1 MIPLTINGR
10 QITYDG
16 DPDRALMNFLRE
28 DMGIISPKDGCAP
41 QAACGCCVVQVD
53 DKAMLS
59 CVTKMGKLA
68 GKSITTTEGLGE
80 YRQNVFANAFVK
92 EGGVQC
98 GFCIPGIVMQ
108 ANTLINRNPE
118 PSRDDIEK
126 CLTPHLCRCTGY
138 KKIVNAIQ
146 TAADAIHSEEE
157 VKMPEVAGGIGT
169 RLPKYQ
175 AQDLVLGQHRY
186 VDDIRLEGMKYGAL
200 KFSDHPRARIAAM
213 DFQAA
218 LAHPG
223 VFSVF
228 TAEDVPGDRHIG
240 LIKQDWPLMIAVGET
255 TRYVGDVLAVVVAES
270 DAIAREAVALIDVDY
285 EVLEPVTDMHA
296 AMLEDSPS
304 VHAGG
309 NILSQSITSRGDLDK
324 AMAEAAFS
332 AQGVYETQMIEHGFM
347 EPEAC
352 IAYPTPPKSPPTS
365 QGGLEVSKQDLPP
378 LHLDGRDRGG
388 VEVLSQGQGVF
399 EDRVQIAKLLGLPQD
414 QVRVEL
420 VANGGAFG
428 GKEDLSVQGHAALAA
443 YLMQA
448 PVKVRL
454 TRDESIIMHPK
465 RHPIWMEYSIGCDE
479 NGMLTYCKGRF
490 VGDTGAY
497 ASVGMKVLE
506 RSAGHAT
513 GAYNFPV
520 TDIVSTAVYTNNL
533 PCGAMRGFGVNQ
545 TAFALESCIDDLCEQ
560 GGFDRWQFRYQN
572 ALDDGDMT
580 ATGQVIEAGAGAKAT
595 LEAVEDEF
603 RAAKFAGIA
612 CGIKNTGI
620 GNGMPDSSKVTIS
633 VVATPPKSPPTSQG
647 GLAHSGQDFHP
658 PYLDGGDR
666 GGVGRPEG
674 ENLDG
679 IKVII
684 DHGWTEMGQGVHT
697 MAVQTLVTETGIDPS
712 LIEARVET
720 SSEMVTG
727 MTTASRATSLIGNAI
742 IDACKR
748 FKADLEYHKLGELVG
763 RRYEGEFTVDWTTK
777 PGAMVEKVYTHYSY
791 SYATQVVIL
800 DEAGQV
806 EKIIAAHDAGKIF
819 NPTLF
824 EGQLE
829 GSIHMGLGYAIS
841 EDLPMEG
848 GYPKSTMLR
857 KCGILRAKDMPEM
870 EVIGVE
876 VPDPYGP
883 YGAKGVGEIGLV
895 PTAGAVANALYQFD
909 GQRRHKLPMKLPRKR
924 PPRRARSNGGN
935 GKR

>member
-1 MIPLTINGR
+1 MISFQLNGR
-10 QITYDG
+10 SIEYDG
-16 DPDRALMNFLRE
+16 DPDLSLMTHLRE
-28 DMGIISPKDGCAP
+28 DLGIISPKDGCAP

-59 CVTKMGKLA
+59 CVTKMSKVDGL
-68 GKSITTTEGLGE
+68 SVTTTEGLGE
-80 YRQNVFANAFVK
+80 YRQNVFAKAFVK

-108 ANTLINRNPE
+108 ANNLINHNPE
-118 PSRDDIEK
+118 PSRADIEK

-138 KKIVNAIQ
+138 KKIVNAIE
-146 TAADAIHSEEE
+146 TAADAIRNEEE
-157 VKMPEVAGGIGT
+157 VEMPDVDGSIGT
-169 RLPKYQ
+169 RLPKYH

-186 VDDIRLEGMKYGAL
+186 VDDIRMEGMKIGAL
-200 KFSDHPRARIAAM
+200 KFSDHPRAVINSMDLSAAE
-213 DFQAA
+213 A
-218 LAHPG
+218 LPG
-223 VFSVF
+223 VLRIF
-228 TAEDVPGDRHIG
+228 TADDVPGDRHIG

-255 TRYVGDVLAVVVAES
+255 TRYVGDVLAVVIAETDS
-270 DAIAREAVALIDVDY
+270 IAREAVGLIDVGY

-296 AMLEDSPS
+296 ALLAESPS
-304 VHAGG
+304 IHEGG
-309 NILSQSITSRGDLDK
+309 NVLSQSITNRGDLEG
-324 AMAEAAFS
+324 ARAEAAFS
-332 AQGVYETQMIEHGFM
+332 SHGVYETQMIEHGFM

-352 IAYPTPPKSPPTS
+352 IAYPK
-365 QGGLEVSKQDLPP
+365 GN
-378 LHLDGRDRGG
+378 G

-399 EDRVQIAKLLGLPQD
+399 EDRVQIAKLLGLPQEN
-414 QVRVEL
+414 VNVVL
-420 VANGGAFG
+420 VPNGGAFG
-428 GKEDLSVQGHAALAA
+428 GKEDLSVQGHTALAA
-443 YLMQA
+443 YLMGE

-465 RHPIWMEYSIGCDE
+465 RHPIWMEYTIGCDE
-479 NGMLTYCKGRF
+479 KGMLTFCKGRF

-595 LEAVEDEF
+595 LEAVKDEF
-603 RAAKFAGIA
+603 SRAQFAGIA

-620 GNGMPDSSKVTIS
+620 GNGMPDSSKVTIT
-633 VVATPPKSPPTSQG
+633 VAE
-647 GLAHSGQDFHP
+647 D
-658 PYLDGGDR
+658 
-666 GGVGRPEG
+666 
-674 ENLDG
+674 
-679 IKVII
+679 KVII

-697 MAVQTLVTETGIDPS
+697 MAVQTLVTETGIDPAM
-712 LIEARVET
+712 IEVRVET
-720 SSEMVTG
+720 GSEMVTG
-727 MTTASRATSLIGNAI
+727 MTTASRGTSLVGNAI

-748 FKADLEYHKLGELVG
+748 LKADLEYHKLEELVG
-763 RRYEGEFTVDWTTK
+763 RQYEGNFTVDWTTK
-777 PGAMVEKVYTHYSY
+777 PGAMVEKIYTHYSY

-800 DEAGQV
+800 DEDGQV
-806 EKIIAAHDAGKIF
+806 DKIVAAHDAGKIF

-848 GYPKSTMLR
+848 GRPKSTMLR

-909 GQRRHKLPMKLPRKR
+909 GVRRHKLPMRLPRKR
-924 PPRRARSNGGN
+924 PVRAHTNGKNGSGSANGKN

>member
-1 MIPLTINGR
+1 MIEFMLNGQVTR
-10 QITYDG
+10 YEG
-16 DPDRALMNFLRE
+16 DPARPLMNVLRE
-28 DMGIISPKDGCAP
+28 DLGIISPKDGCAP

-53 DKAMLS
+53 DKALLS
-59 CVTKMGKLA
+59 CVTKMEKIA
-68 GKSITTTEGLGE
+68 GKSVTTTEGLGE
-80 YRQNVFANAFVK
+80 YRQNVFANAFVT

-108 ANTLINRNPE
+108 ANNLINHNPD
-118 PSRDDIEK
+118 PSRAEIEK
-126 CLTPHLCRCTGY
+126 ALTPHLCRCTGY
-138 KKIVNAIQ
+138 KKIVNAIE
-146 TAADAIHSEEE
+146 TAADAIRNEEE
-157 VKMPEVAGGIGT
+157 VPIPECDGRIGS

-175 AQDLVLGQHRY
+175 AGDLVLGQHRY
-186 VDDIRLEGMKYGAL
+186 VDDIRMEGLRIGAL
-200 KFSDHPRARIAAM
+200 KFSDHPRAVVKSM
-213 DFQAA
+213 DLSTA

-223 VFSVF
+223 VIRIF

-240 LIKQDWPLMIAVGET
+240 LIKQDWPLMIGVGET
-255 TRYVGDVLAVVVAES
+255 TRYVGDVLALVVAES
-270 DAIAREAVALIDVDY
+270 DAIAREAVELIDIDY
-285 EVLEPVTDMHA
+285 EILEAVTDMHA
-296 AMLEDSPS
+296 ALDAESPS
-304 VHAGG
+304 VHEGG
-309 NILSQSITSRGDLDK
+309 NVLSQSITNRGDLET
-324 AMAEAAFS
+324 AMAES
-332 AQGVYETQMIEHGFM
+332 AYTTTGVYETQMIEHGFM

-352 IAYPTPPKSPPTS
+352 IAYPTPPKSPS
-365 QGGLEVSKQDLPP
+365 KHQGGHGTSLQSSP
-378 LHLDGRDRGG
+378 HRYGG
-388 VEVLSQGQGVF
+388 TEGGGIEVLSQGQGVF
-399 EDRVQIAKLLGLPQD
+399 EDRVQIAKLLGLPQAD
-414 QVRVEL
+414 VNVVL
-420 VANGGAFG
+420 VSNGGAFG

-443 YLMQA
+443 YLMGE

-465 RHPIWMEYSIGCDE
+465 RHPIWMEYTIGCDE
-479 NGMLTYCKGRF
+479 NGMLTFCKGRF

-520 TDIVSTAVYTNNL
+520 TDIESTAVYTNNL

-560 GGFDRWQFRYQN
+560 GGFDRWEFRYKN

-595 LEAVEDEF
+595 LEAVKNEF
-603 RAAKFAGIA
+603 RDAKFAGIA

-620 GNGMPDSSKVTIS
+620 GNGMPDSSQVTVS
-633 VVATPPKSPPTSQG
+633 VVANPHPKSLSQG
-647 GLAHSGQDFHP
+647 GA
-658 PYLDGGDR
+658 
-666 GGVGRPEG
+666 
-674 ENLDG
+674 
-679 IKVII
+679 KVVI

-697 MAVQTLVTETGIDPS
+697 MAVQALVTETGLDPG
-712 LIEARVET
+712 LVEVRVET
-720 SSEMVTG
+720 ESEMVTG

-742 IDACKR
+742 IDACR
-748 FKADLEYHKLGELVG
+748 EFKADLEQHSLEELVG
-763 RRYEGEFTVDWTTK
+763 KRYVGAFTVDWTTK

-841 EDLPMEG
+841 EDLPMEDG
-848 GYPKSTMLR
+848 RPKSTMLR
-857 KCGILRAKDMPEM
+857 KCGILRARDMPEM

-909 GQRRHKLPMKLPRKR
+909 GVRRHKLPMKLPRKR
-924 PPRRARSNGGN
+924 PQRRSNGRN
-935 GKR
+935 GSNGSNGAKR

>member
-1 MIPLTINGR
+1 MIHFHLNGR
-10 QITYDG
+10 AIGYAG
-16 DPDRALMNFLRE
+16 DPELPLLSWLRDE
-28 DMGIISPKDGCAP
+28 MGIISPKDGCAP

-53 DKAMLS
+53 DKALLA
-59 CVTKMGKLA
+59 CVTKMDKLA

-80 YRQNVFANAFVK
+80 YRQNVFANAFVR

-108 ANTLINRNPE
+108 ANNLINRNPE
-118 PSRDDIEK
+118 PSRADIEK
-126 CLTPHLCRCTGY
+126 SLTPHLCRCTGY
-138 KKIVNAIQ
+138 KKIVDAIQ
-146 TAADAIHSEEE
+146 CAAEAIRNEEE
-157 VKMPEVAGGIGT
+157 VDLPEVDGSIGT

-186 VDDIRLEGMKYGAL
+186 VDDIRMDGLVVGAL
-200 KFSDHPRARIAAM
+200 KFSDHPRAAVRAM
-213 DFQAA
+213 DTSAA

-223 VFSVF
+223 VLRVI
-228 TAEDVPGDRHIG
+228 TADEIPGDRHIG
-240 LIKQDWPLMIAVGET
+240 LIRQDWPLMIGVGET
-255 TRYVGDVLAVVVAES
+255 TRYVGDVLACVVAET
-270 DAIAREAVALIDVDY
+270 DAIAREAVALIEVDY
-285 EVLEPVTDMHA
+285 EVLEPVTDMHK
-296 AMLEDSPS
+296 AMLADSPS
-304 VHAGG
+304 LHEGG
-309 NILSQSITSRGDLDK
+309 NILSQSITSRGDLD
-324 AMAEAAFS
+324 ATMSGAAYTS
-332 AQGVYETQMIEHGFM
+332 HGIYETQMIEHGFM

-352 IAYPTPPKSPPTS
+352 IAYPSSPRLDGGTEGGHR
-365 QGGLEVSKQDLPP
+365 GGL
-378 LHLDGRDRGG
+378 
-388 VEVLSQGQGVF
+388 EVLSQGQGVF
-399 EDRVQIAKLLGLPQD
+399 EDRVQIAKLLGLPQEAIN
-414 QVRVEL
+414 VVL
-420 VANGGAFG
+420 VPNGGAFG

-443 YLMQA
+443 HLMGV

-454 TRDESIIMHPK
+454 TRDESILMHPK
-465 RHPIWMEYSIGCDE
+465 RHPIWMEYTIGCDDE
-479 NGMLTYCKGRF
+479 GMLTFCKGRF

-595 LEAVEDEF
+595 LEAVKDEF
-603 RAAKFAGIA
+603 QSAKFAGIA

-620 GNGMPDSSKVTIS
+620 GNGMPDSSKVTLS
-633 VVATPPKSPPTSQG
+633 VVEAPPQ
-647 GLAHSGQDFHP
+647 
-658 PYLDGGDR
+658 
-666 GGVGRPEG
+666 VNG
-674 ENLDG
+674 EQA
-679 IKVII
+679 KVII

-697 MAVQTLVTETGIDPS
+697 MAVQALITETGIDPS
-712 LIEARVET
+712 MIEVRVATE
-720 SSEMVTG
+720 SEMITG
-727 MTTASRATSLIGNAI
+727 MTTASRGTSLVGNAI

-748 FKADLEYHKLGELVG
+748 FKADLEYHKLEQLVG
-763 RRYEGEFTVDWTTK
+763 RQYEGEFTVDWTTK

-791 SYATQVVIL
+791 SYATQLVIL
-800 DEAGQV
+800 DDDGQV
-806 EKIIAAHDAGKIF
+806 EKIVAAHDAGRIF

-841 EDLPMEG
+841 EDLPLAG
-848 GYPKSTMLR
+848 GVPKSTMLR

-870 EVIGVE
+870 EIIGVE

-909 GQRRHKLPMKLPRKR
+909 GNRRHKLPMKLPRKR
-924 PPRRARSNGGN
+924 PVRRR
-935 GKR
+935 